1 MDIRVS
7 ESFDRGVELG
17 RETRQI
23 PEEFYNLIH
32 SSLAKVTKSCLFVP
46 IRSMQYLAVIDKKEI
61 IFVDSLSN
69 RYIEFSWQQF
79 KPQTRENLIAAV
91 PYELVYYQYK
101 ALETMKRLQREFQ
114 LSLVQ
119 IYNNKQKINQ
129 TTSSSVLP
137 FRR

>member
-1 MDIRVS
+1 MDITVG

-23 PEEFYNLIH
+23 PGEFYNLIH
-32 SSLAKVTKSCLFVP
+32 SSLAKATKKCLFVP
-46 IRSMQYLAVIDKKEI
+46 IRSMQYLAVIDKEEI

-69 RYIEFSWQQF
+69 RDIELSWQQF

-91 PYELVYYQYK
+91 PYELVYYQHK

-114 LSLVQ
+114 LALVQ
-119 IYNNKQKINQ
+119 IYNKQKLNQ
-129 TTSSSVLP
+129 SSSVLA